1 MHTRIAVVAPCLT
14 ALLAGYQP
22 RPASTHNANID
33 DYKTNV
39 IADVD
44 KMAKQS
50 QVMVDMVFSFGE
62 LGFQEVE
69 TSKYLT
75 GILKKEGFKIKQG
88 IAGIP
93 TAWIAT
99 WARVNPSSR
108 SAPTSIAFPKR
119 RRNPVLLIT
128 IR

>member
-1 MHTRIAVVAPCLT
+1 MRRLLFGVSVVVLCLFT
-14 ALLAGYQP
+14 TQQQ
-22 RPASTHNANID
+22 PASSSN
-33 DYKTNV
+33 DYKKQV
-39 IADVD
+39 MDDVES
-44 KMAKQS
+44 MAKQS

-75 GILKKEGFKIKQG
+75 GILRKEGFKIEHG

-99 WARVNPSSR
+99 WGSGKPV
-108 SAPTSIAFPKR
+108 IA
-119 RRNPVLLIT
+119 LGS
-128 IR
+128 